1 MLPDAALYEEKA
13 RDANRKSYS
22 KHAPAFPL
30 EPHRLA
36 YTVRER
42 LKRTRSLPISAERDA
57 RVSRKRT
64 TAGLPVSTSAQLL
77 QKVDGKCQPVKWH
90 EIGDF
95 FSWVALNSPEGRRL
109 RQFQIFWCCKC
120 GYGCAGKHLNL

>member
-57 RVSRKRT
+57 RVNRKRT
-64 TAGLPVSTSAQLL
+64 GAGLPVSTSAQLF
-77 QKVDGKCQPVKWH
+77 QKVDGKCQLVKWH
-90 EIGDF
+90 KSATSSLG
-95 FSWVALNSPEGRRL
+95 LRL
-109 RQFQIFWCCKC
+109 TRLKGVVFGNFKSS
-120 GYGCAGKHLNL
+120 GAANADTAAPGNT